1 MRNYRR
7 FNMNLA
13 DHSDHNLWLDNPV
26 TLSSWHSRS
35 SGSGNW
41 NVSLAPC
48 GDYLLYEIMVSTDFP
63 RQKEKGNGDYAMMTM
78 EHPGVRFVFSS
89 LTERIKMNHNN
100 RNMVHISVSMHI
112 HIHLDTD
119 ILTLSHVVLSRL

>member
-1 MRNYRR
+1 MRNHRQ

-35 SGSGNW
+35 SGSGIW
-41 NVSLAPC
+41 NVSLASG

-63 RQKEKGNGDYAMMTM
+63 RQKEKENGDYAMMTI
-78 EHPGVRFVFSS
+78 EHPWCPCCFSS
-89 LTERIKMNHNN
+89 LTE
-100 RNMVHISVSMHI
+100 
-112 HIHLDTD
+112 
-119 ILTLSHVVLSRL
+119 